1 MPAAP
6 PSIDLAQAPCSE
18 AAPASRAETVAASSD
33 RASLLPRAA
42 IVLGLLSAMIA
53 LAGPSAAHARLPLA
67 ILAFAA
73 LAAADAFRSADA
85 SESAPWTR
93 LLPAII
99 AIGAAV
105 AASVTKNVQADRLA
119 SFAGLVCASVAIAAE
134 LGKRARRNVDDAR
147 NSIASRLDVSCRVAV
162 GDEARAASVLE
173 VKPGDAIVVEPDE
186 TVGVDGTV
194 ASGEAEVLPFVG
206 AQTSMK
212 KKEGDPIVAGA
223 RVLSGRLRIATTFAG
238 ADRAFARSVGS
249 SAHRADV
256 SDPQIAFLKR
266 TFERAVVP
274 ISFLAGVFAFAL
286 GGSIPVALA
295 SAAGALAAFAAS
307 GVLTGVVLCVAR
319 AELSL
324 LERGIVYK
332 DGRAFDLASKVDVA
346 VVCSRGTVLLG
357 EPELVSIESFGLDE
371 DRVLSLAAGAET
383 ASTHPFAAAVQR
395 AAKTRGLAAEP
406 VRSAVVHAGLGVTA
420 LAAGGDR
427 IVVGSRAFL
436 LKERVSIAAAE
447 GKLSELEAQ
456 GRSVLLV
463 SLAGKL
469 VGLIALQD
477 GLRPGARAAMRRLH
491 EAHIEPVLL
500 SGESRDTCETIARAL
515 EIDHVRPEVLSQ
527 ERGTEVRALREGGHI
542 VAVIGHPATDDG
554 ALGGA
559 DVAVALLALASS
571 PSEWAVALASDD
583 ARDAALALTVPKS
596 EKERA
601 RRALLFGAVLPVTSV
616 LGAALGLIPLE
627 LGPIAGVGAVL
638 ASLWAARPNTA

>member
-6 PSIDLAQAPCSE
+6 PSLELSQAPSSE
-18 AAPASRAETVAASSD
+18 ASSESPHRPASPAD
-33 RASLLPRAA
+33 RGAWVPRAA
-42 IVLGLLSAMIA
+42 IVLGMLAAMIA
-53 LAGPSAAHARLPLA
+53 LAGAGAAHARLPLA
-67 ILAFAA
+67 VLAFAA
-73 LAAADAFRSADA
+73 LAATEGLKSTDAA
-85 SESAPWTR
+85 ESPPWTR
-93 LLPAII
+93 LLPAVLAI
-99 AIGAAV
+99 ASAVLAA
-105 AASVTKNVQADRLA
+105 ATKNMHAERLA
-119 SFAGLVCASVAIAAE
+119 SFAGLVCASVAIGAE
-134 LGKRARRNVDDAR
+134 LGKRAQKNVQDAR
-147 NSIASRLDVSCRVAV
+147 ISIATRLDVSCRVAA
-162 GDEARAASVLE
+162 GDDSRTATADA
-173 VKPGDAIVVEPDE
+173 VKPGDAVLVEADE
-186 TVGVDGTV
+186 TVGVDGV
-194 ASGEAEVLPFVG
+194 VSGGEAEVLSFVG
-206 AQTSMK
+206 AQTAMK

-223 RVLSGRLRIATTFAG
+223 RVLSGRLRVATTFAG
-238 ADRAFARSVGS
+238 ADRAFARAVGS

-256 SDPQIAFLKR
+256 SDPQIAFLRR

-274 ISFLAGVFAFAL
+274 IAVLSGAFAFAL
-286 GGSIPVALA
+286 GGSLPIALA
-295 SAAGALAAFAAS
+295 SGAGALAAFAAS
-307 GVLTGVVLCVAR
+307 GVVTGVVLCIAR
-319 AELSL
+319 AELL
-324 LERGIVYK
+324 LLGRGIVFK

-357 EPELVSIESFGLDE
+357 EPELVSIESFGIED

-436 LKERVSIAAAE
+436 LKERISIAAAE

-463 SLAGKL
+463 SLAGRL
-469 VGLIALQD
+469 VGLVALQD

-527 ERGTEVRALREGGHI
+527 ERGTEVRALREGGHV
-542 VAVIGHPATDDG
+542 VAVIGHPSTDDG

-559 DVAVALLALASS
+559 DVAVALLSLASA

-583 ARDAALALTVPKS
+583 ARDAALALTVPKA

-601 RRALLFGAVLPVTSV
+601 RRTLLFALVLPVTSV

-627 LGPIAGVGAVL
+627 LAPIAGVGAVL
-638 ASLWAARPNTA
+638 AGLWASRPNPS